1 MYGLGRLN
9 RALQEVGFEVSCVS
23 SAEKIHAWCKHRN
36 HFAPPVKPHARMY
49 TRPCFLLQHGC
60 MVRKKNNEETSRLF
74 HTHSIHLKMKSVCG
88 VEEDKVY
95 VSYLKVYQI
104 LASFSSPDRLHDKV
118 WMLSVSEIAWS
129 EPHA

>member
-1 MYGLGRLN
+1 
-9 RALQEVGFEVSCVS
+9 
-23 SAEKIHAWCKHRN
+23 
-36 HFAPPVKPHARMY
+36 
-49 TRPCFLLQHGC
+49 
-60 MVRKKNNEETSRLF
+60 MVRKKNNEEMSRLF